1 MFRSRKRGLLPLS
14 LALACLASVSCF
26 EPPVRENLTL
36 RFLANGYA
44 VVTSR
49 VLVGGANTA
58 EGSAVRRRLAEVRAS
73 LLAGS
78 DPWSQRFSALNA
90 AAERSSWEKR
100 LGDLSEASHSALV
113 TEEGELAHFFGDTS
127 LRVTYAVRPEA
138 GVAELTIVPGPSTR
152 ATRKQQKDLEAALAS
167 WSADLAGYFA
177 DSGRLYGYLDAHP
190 DRGSDLLGTL
200 LKDVLPE
207 GEKIGELSA
216 EEKRLVE
223 KVDERMSQ
231 VLTVL
236 GTPEGEAYS
245 LDEISHL
252 VFDPF
257 PAKLTVR
264 LPAIPREVEG
274 FERHGS
280 DTLTVNGLGFW
291 DALLALEGRWL
302 APDLLSTYV
311 EHRAD
316 GAQKID
322 LAAFVAQPRRVAAAP
337 DAAEVR
343 AALVGQLAPA
353 PVYRAVWTVHPDEDP
368 PANLWDDPKSP

>member
-1 MFRSRKRGLLPLS
+1 MLRSRRGLFRIPI
-14 LALACLASVSCF
+14 ALACLASASCF

-44 VVTSR
+44 VITSR
-49 VLVGGANTA
+49 VLVGGANAA

-78 DPWSQRFSALNA
+78 DPWSQRFTALSA

-100 LGDLSEASHSALV
+100 LGDLSEATHSALV
-113 TEEGELAHFFGDTS
+113 TEDGELGRFFGDTS
-127 LRVTYAVRPEA
+127 LRVSYAVRPEA
-138 GVAELTIVPGPSTR
+138 GVAELTIVPGPSAR
-152 ATRKQQKDLEAALAS
+152 ATRKQQRDLEAALAS
-167 WSADLAGYFA
+167 WSEDLAAYFA
-177 DSGRLYGYLDAHP
+177 DSGRLYAYLDAHP
-190 DRGSDLLGTL
+190 DRGQDLLGTL
-200 LKDVLPE
+200 FKDVLPE

-223 KVDERMSQ
+223 AVDERMSK
-231 VLTVL
+231 VVEVL
-236 GTPEGEAYS
+236 GAPEGEAYS

-257 PAKLTVR
+257 PAKLTVK
-264 LPAIPREVEG
+264 LPAAAREVEG

-280 DTLTVNGLGFW
+280 DTLTVDGLGFW

-302 APDLLSTYV
+302 SPDLLSTYV
-311 EHRAD
+311 EHRAE

-322 LAAFVAQPRRVAAAP
+322 LAAFVAQPRRAAAAP
-337 DAAEVR
+337 AAAEVR

-368 PANLWDDPKSP
+368 PANVWDDPKQP

>member
-1 MFRSRKRGLLPLS
+1 MFRSHRRGLAVFS
-14 LALACLASVSCF
+14 LALACLASASCF

-44 VVTSR
+44 VVSSR
-49 VLVGGANTA
+49 VIVGGDKAA
-58 EGSAVRRRLAEVRAS
+58 EGNAVRRRLAEVRAS

-78 DPWSQRFSALNA
+78 DPWSQRFTTLSA

-100 LGDLSEASHSALV
+100 LGDLSEATHSALV
-113 TEEGELAHFFGDTS
+113 TEEGELARFFGDTS
-127 LRVTYAVRPEA
+127 LRVSYAVRPEA
-138 GVAELTIVPGPSTR
+138 GVAELTIVPGPSAR
-152 ATRKQQKDLEAALAS
+152 ATRKQQKDLEVALAS
-167 WSADLAGYFA
+167 WSEDLADYFA
-177 DSGRLYGYLDAHP
+177 DSGRLYAYLDAHP
-190 DRGSDLLGTL
+190 DRGQDLLGTL
-200 LKDVLPE
+200 FKDVLPE

-223 KVDERMSQ
+223 AVDERMSK
-231 VLTVL
+231 VLEVL
-236 GTPEGEAYS
+236 GVPEGEAYS

-257 PAKLTVR
+257 PAKLTVK
-264 LPAIPREVEG
+264 LPAAAREVEG

-280 DTLTVNGLGFW
+280 DTLTVDGLGFW

-302 APDLLSTYV
+302 SPDLLSSYV
-311 EHRAD
+311 EHRAE

-322 LAAFVAQPRRVAAAP
+322 LAAFVAQPRRAAAAP
-337 DAAEVR
+337 NASEVR
-343 AALVGQLAPA
+343 AALVGQLTPA

-368 PANLWDDPKSP
+368 PANVWDDSKQP